1 MEFSSV
7 ARVLLICRNTLQI
20 PADWL
25 AGDERKGTRNMK
37 RTNSWANFAKGTA
50 LAGLLGVSM
59 IASANAAAL
68 VTITADPSGAG
79 LSNAGP
85 FSFNGIRTSDFSS
98 INLTSTGGGNFSFTE
113 TGFLPIASFDPGNFT
128 PPGLNGSAGANPYG
142 LYIAF
147 TATGSLSGIA
157 ANTLQGSLSNIN
169 FNFMGDAGF
178 DSSFNHFDATHQV
191 TCVGCGNDI
200 NLANGT
206 LFPGGTNTAIIA
218 NANGPGNPLP
228 SAFVDLLFNAADG
241 SFFTSP
247 TAPFSVDLISQFSN
261 TPFVTARYTTG
272 LPTGVDQVVTIGT
285 TDNQGGSGSGQF
297 VAAPVPEPAS
307 MAILSAGL
315 LGLGLIRRRRS

>member
-1 MEFSSV
+1 
-7 ARVLLICRNTLQI
+7 
-20 PADWL
+20 
-25 AGDERKGTRNMK
+25 MK
-37 RTNSWANFAKGTA
+37 RTKLWTSFIRGTA
-50 LAGLLGVSM
+50 LAGLLSISA

-68 VTITADPSGAG
+68 VSITADPTGAG

-85 FSFNGIRTSDFSS
+85 FSFNGIRTSDFST
-98 INLTSTGGGNFSFTE
+98 INLTSTGGGGFSFTE

-147 TATGSLSGIA
+147 TAAGSLSTIA
-157 ANTLQGSLSNIN
+157 ANTLQGSFSSIN
-169 FNFMGDAGF
+169 FTFMGDAGF

-200 NLANGT
+200 NLASGT

-218 NANGPGNPLP
+218 NANSAAPLP
-228 SAFVDLLFNAADG
+228 SAFVDLLFNATNG

-261 TPFVTARYTTG
+261 TPFVTARFTTG
-272 LPTGVDQVVTIGT
+272 LPPGVTEVVTIGT
-285 TDNQGGSGSGQF
+285 TAGQGGSGSGQF
-297 VAAPVPEPAS
+297 TAIPEPAS
-307 MAILSAGL
+307 MALLGAGL
-315 LGLGLIRRRRS
+315 GGLGLIRRRKS

>member
-1 MEFSSV
+1 
-7 ARVLLICRNTLQI
+7 
-20 PADWL
+20 
-25 AGDERKGTRNMK
+25 MK
-37 RTNSWANFAKGTA
+37 RTKLWTSFIRGTA
-50 LAGLLGVSM
+50 LAGLLSISA

-68 VTITADPSGAG
+68 VSITADPTGAG

-85 FSFNGIRTSDFSS
+85 FSFNGIRTSDFST
-98 INLTSTGGGNFSFTE
+98 INLTSTGGGGFSFTE

-147 TATGSLSGIA
+147 TAAGSLSTIA
-157 ANTLQGSLSNIN
+157 ANTLQGSFSSIN
-169 FNFMGDAGF
+169 FTFMGDAGF

-200 NLANGT
+200 NLASGT

-218 NANGPGNPLP
+218 NANSAAPLP
-228 SAFVDLLFNAADG
+228 SAFVDLLFNATNG

-261 TPFVTARYTTG
+261 TPFVTARFTTG
-272 LPTGVDQVVTIGT
+272 LPPGVTEVVTIGT
-285 TDNQGGSGSGQF
+285 TAGQGGSGSGQF
-297 VAAPVPEPAS
+297 TAIPEPAS
-307 MAILSAGL
+307 MALLGAGL
-315 LGLGLIRRRRS
+315 VGLGLIRRRKS